1 MKIKDPN
8 QDAISAARKAYWT
21 LFCIVVGC
29 ALLKGCNR
37 MNWTDGAP
45 EYHPITRAVII
56 KPEDKEAEQ

>member
-1 MKIKDPN
+1 MKIKE
-8 QDAISAARKAYWT
+8 ALKIIGIISAT
-21 LFCIVVGC
+21 GLV
-29 ALLKGCNR
+29 LEGCNR